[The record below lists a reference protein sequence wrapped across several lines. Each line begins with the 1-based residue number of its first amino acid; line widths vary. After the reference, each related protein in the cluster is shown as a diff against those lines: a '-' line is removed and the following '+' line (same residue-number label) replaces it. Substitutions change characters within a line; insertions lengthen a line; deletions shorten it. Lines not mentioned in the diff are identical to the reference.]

1 MTHTQGV
8 QQCTAMNWDD
18 LRVFITAVRAGS
30 YTAAGPRLNMN
41 RTTVGRRINA
51 LEAALGLSLF
61 RDTPFGPEP
70 TEAGRKLLA
79 AAERM
84 EAEVAAL
91 SRQFGVVPVD
101 TAPIRIAGSVGIS
114 AEFMPEIAAF
124 CAGSSDIAL
133 ELTGAIDPIEAV
145 TYRRADLAVALVRA
159 PPRRLAGVQVASLSQ
174 ALYTRRGGGGSRQ
187 PLGWGS
193 DVELALPRHWTAA
206 NLPDDQPASR
216 FNTWTELRQA
226 VRDGL
231 GTAWLWCFA
240 ADPDEG
246 LERIAPPDTRY
257 DTALWLLH
265 RADTP
270 QTAQAAL
277 LTRSLADG
285 MARRIARSQTV

>member
-1 MTHTQGV
+1 
-8 QQCTAMNWDD
+8 MNWDD

-61 RDTPFGPEP
+61 RETPFGPEP
-70 TEAGRKLLA
+70 THAGQMLLA

-84 EAEVAAL
+84 EAEVAAV

-101 TAPIRIAGSVGIS
+101 TAPIRIAGSVGIA
-114 AEFMPEIAAF
+114 AEFMPEIVAF
-124 CAGSSDIAL
+124 CANSSDITL

-159 PPRRLAGVQVASLSQ
+159 PPRRLAGVHVASVSQ
-174 ALYTRRGGGGSRQ
+174 ALYARRGGGSRQ

-193 DVELALPRHWTAA
+193 EVELALPRHWTAA

-216 FNTWTELRQA
+216 FNSWTELRQA

-240 ADPDEG
+240 ADPDEA

-257 DTALWLLH
+257 DTALWLLY
-265 RADTP
+265 RAGAP

-277 LTRSLADG
+277 LTRSLADAMG
-285 MARRIARSQTV
+285 RRIAGAQTG